1 MDRTVPRG
9 AALLLDF
16 IGRVEVGT
24 PGPEG
29 YNVIFGFNQKRISKP
44 ITQMTLVELQNDQQ
58 WWTKRF
64 GSSAAG
70 RYQIMRATLSDLRR
84 ELGLRD
90 KQVFDPDLQDRLAY
104 HLLLR
109 RGYAEFMA
117 GKIGMVQFG
126 KRLAMEWASLP
137 VLENCQGAH
146 RPLKRGQSYYTGD
159 PLNRSLVIPETVEA
173 KLSEALR
180 ASQAVKPLT
189 PQPPLPEAQPPQ
201 VPPGKVIVHGPD
213 DDVSHWPVALIVIA
227 AVATF
232 AFAFALFG

>member
-9 AALLLDF
+9 AAILLDF

-24 PGPEG
+24 PSPEG

-58 WWTKRF
+58 WWTRRF

-90 KQVFDPDLQDRLAY
+90 KQIFDPDLQDRLAY

-109 RGYAEFMA
+109 RGYIDFVTNSISRVE
-117 GKIGMVQFG
+117 FG
-126 KRLAMEWASLP
+126 KRLAKEWASLP
-137 VLENCQGAH
+137 VLEDCQGAH

-159 PLNRSLVIPETVEA
+159 PLNKALVIPETVEA
-173 KLSEALR
+173 RLAEVLSISR
-180 ASQAVKPLT
+180 DVKPLT
-189 PQPPLPEAQPPQ
+189 PQPPQPEAQPPQ
-201 VPPGKVIVHGPD
+201 VPPGKIIVYGPD
-213 DDVSHWPVALIVIA
+213 NDVSHWPVALIVIA
-227 AVATF
+227 AIAAF